1 MIIYILIVFFILLI
15 LYSLFLGP
23 KKYIV
28 EGMLDVV
35 PTIAPEFDPSVKPTN
50 EMLPDLKF
58 SQVYKNYDKTISH
71 NTFMIAQ
78 ENAGN
83 IEILKQQIDKLMNIR
98 STTAQEMD
106 TMQKQVDEMQDQL
119 LNIQNQQQSYITQ
132 IKTNNSSQTGT
143 TTTNTSTTNSTT

>member
-1 MIIYILIVFFILLI
+1 MILYILIVFFILLI
-15 LYSLFLGP
+15 LYSLFLGY
-23 KKYIV
+23 KTNIV

-35 PTIAPEFDPSVKPTN
+35 PTIAPEFDPTVRPTN
-50 EMLPDLKF
+50 EMLPDLKV

-83 IEILKQQIDKLMNIR
+83 IEILKQQVDKLMNIR

-106 TMQKQVDEMQDQL
+106 SMQKQVDEIQDQL

-132 IKTNNSSQTGT
+132 IKTNTSKQTNT
-143 TTTNTSTTNSTT
+143 TSTTT